1 MEFDDVEVTQAGADW
16 GPEVPRPPGCS
27 SSVAAVGAQLFAR
40 RCQGNGLAAPD
51 QEFQPLPDWQ
61 LQHAG
66 SKLCVTAS
74 ALVPSAPFTLQECK
88 QAQLQL
94 FDLDEPVVG
103 RGQQLDYS
111 DLRNGLVPLPLGP
124 LGNASDL
131 RMTHPST
138 FPHLSSLA
146 SCRMTDIPPMP
157 SPVPRRVVCIT
168 LLAASSR

>member
-16 GPEVPRPPGCS
+16 GPEIPRPPGCS

-138 FPHLSSLA
+138 FPPFRRSL
-146 SCRMTDIPPMP
+146 
-157 SPVPRRVVCIT
+157 PV
-168 LLAASSR
+168 A

>member
-16 GPEVPRPPGCS
+16 GPEIPRPPGCS

-51 QEFQPLPDWQ
+51 QEFEPLPDWQ

-138 FPHLSSLA
+138 FPPFRRSL
-146 SCRMTDIPPMP
+146 
-157 SPVPRRVVCIT
+157 PV
-168 LLAASSR
+168 A